1 MNFICLRMKQI
12 PINGFALS
20 LALKWRPRF
29 TQKCPFSGFEL
40 ESVAWLPFCAIFY
53 LKHSVWKKNDETKQN
68 KMNITVQLSKLLKI
82 ISFFPCSTVMSQLK
96 QSREW
101 PGFSKFWARYG
112 KHCNIHLQQWL
123 QSYIH
128 IHQILSSRWPVVWRS
143 AKLLTLVL
151 KLHKIPGKVMFKM
164 KMTHIPSP
172 KKDGVYHLD
181 VLHPISCY

>member
-1 MNFICLRMKQI
+1 MSFLWFWTWKRRMAA
-12 PINGFALS
+12 FLS
-20 LALKWRPRF
+20 YFLFEA
-29 TQKCPFSGFEL
+29 FSL
-40 ESVAWLPFCAIFY
+40 E
-53 LKHSVWKKNDETKQN
+53 KNDETKQN

-101 PGFSKFWARYG
+101 PGFSKFWARHG

-128 IHQILSSRWPVVWRS
+128 IHQILSSRWPVVWRR

-151 KLHKIPGKVMFKM
+151 KLHKIPDKVMFKM

-172 KKDGVYHLD
+172 KNDGVYHLD
-181 VLHPISCY
+181 VDKKWPYPPPSNQLLLSPS